1 MSKIFLPQFL
11 SAEASLSPLKICM
24 RILRILRFLILFGTI
39 NSHFSHFSQCIFL
52 HGDIVVFGDIANIA
66 TFASAIFCLTI
77 LTILTISSSIWS
89 IWSIWSCHFFLC
101 SLLGV
106 STPSYSF
113 IIPFC
118 SIFGTTYMSYTEIG
132 LLIKHI
138 KSVKF

>member
-66 TFASAIFCLTI
+66 TFASAIFCLTV
-77 LTILTISSSIWS
+77 LTISSSIWS
-89 IWSIWSCHFFLC
+89 IWSIWSCHFFFVHC
-101 SLLGV
+101 SEYQLRV
-106 STPSYSF
+106 TPSSF
-113 IIPFC
+113 LFVPSLEQRT
-118 SIFGTTYMSYTEIG
+118 SIADAIVGD
-132 LLIKHI
+132 
-138 KSVKF
+138 